1 MQSETAR
8 TLRSGK
14 WVHDFPA
21 RELVPGDLIEL
32 RTGRAVQVD
41 RFKTGVERALGFSA
55 WNQNIMNHSQQSVFE
70 LN

>member
-55 WNQNIMNHSQQSVFE
+55 WN
-70 LN
+70 